1 MLSRVAERIYW
12 FARYLERAENTARLM
27 MVYQKLVLDLPE
39 KAHPGWGSV
48 IEVLGGLERYG
59 KRRSR
64 KEAEVVHYVVA
75 DAGNGSSILASIAN
89 ARENLRTTREIMPN
103 EAWELTNGLYL
114 YIGRKVRGELPRAT
128 RHKLF
133 NEVIHRCQTI
143 NGMLGGSMN
152 HGDPYQFLMLGRNL
166 ERADMTTRIVD
177 VGSAA
182 LLGHAETP
190 LPYDNMLWINV
201 LRSLSAYQMY
211 RQFVRRRINGRDVL
225 DFLLR
230 TRQFPRSLAGALS
243 VIERAVMVLPR
254 HEHTLRPIDEIKL
267 MLVETNFD
275 TLKGPALHEFMDEL
289 QLKLARLHGEI
300 AVTWFRPDLAAA

>member
-12 FARYLERAENTARLM
+12 FARHIERAENTARLM
-27 MVYQKLVLDLPE
+27 QVYQKLVLDLPE

-48 IEVLGGLERYG
+48 IEVLGGHEQYG
-59 KRRSR
+59 KRRSKR
-64 KEAEVVHYVVA
+64 EPEVVHFVVA
-75 DAGNGSSILASIAN
+75 DPHNGSSILSSIAS

-103 EAWELTNGLYL
+103 EAWELTNGLHLYL
-114 YIGRKVRGELPRAT
+114 SRKARSDLPRAT

-152 HGDPYQFLMLGRNL
+152 HGDPYQFVMLGRNL

-177 VGSAA
+177 VGSAT
-182 LLGHAETP
+182 LLGHTDAP
-190 LPYDNMLWINV
+190 LPYDNMLWISV

-211 RQFVRRRINGRDVL
+211 RQHVRRRIIGRDVL

-230 TRQFPRSLAGALS
+230 ARQFPRSLAGALS
-243 VIERAVMVLPR
+243 VIERAVMALPR
-254 HEHTLRPIDEIKL
+254 HEHTLRPIDDIKL
-267 MLVETNFD
+267 MLIETDFD
-275 TLKGPALHEFMDEL
+275 TLKGPALHEFIDEL